1 MSTVTARG
9 RAGRLHLRHRLAVA
23 ARASELL
30 DRKSRI
36 LAGELDRLGLEA
48 HRTGEQWERSAR
60 EARAWL
66 QRAEALDG
74 QRALAAAI
82 PADRA
87 AVAIQY
93 GEAMGVRYPVHATV
107 TPPGDPVRVGSSA
120 LSFAADAH
128 RRALAAAVQ
137 HAAISRAVAML
148 AAELAHTRTRQRA
161 IDHRWIP
168 QLENALRILEMQLDE
183 LDREENVRVRWAA
196 NVIQRPQ
203 GR

>member
-1 MSTVTARG
+1 MSVPTARG
-9 RAGRLHLRHRLAVA
+9 RAGRLRLRHRLAAA

-30 DRKSRI
+30 DRKRRI

-48 HRTGEQWERSAR
+48 RRTGEEWERSAR

-74 QRALAAAI
+74 QRALAAAT
-82 PADRA
+82 PAGLA
-87 AVAIQY
+87 TVAIQY
-93 GEAMGVRYPVHATV
+93 GEAMGVRYPVHTTV
-107 TPPGDPVRVGSSA
+107 TPPAEPVRAGSSA
-120 LSFAADAH
+120 LSYAADAH

-137 HAAISRAVAML
+137 HAAISRAEAMV

-161 IDHRWIP
+161 IDNRWIP

-196 NVIQRPQ
+196 NLIQRSQ